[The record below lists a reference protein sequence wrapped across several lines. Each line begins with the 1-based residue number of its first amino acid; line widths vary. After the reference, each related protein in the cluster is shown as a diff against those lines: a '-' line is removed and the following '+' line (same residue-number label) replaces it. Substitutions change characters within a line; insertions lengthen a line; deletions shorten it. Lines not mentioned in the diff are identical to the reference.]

1 MLNIALNDL
10 KGIIYTINQYYG
22 YPDYDFSSLFYLGI
36 DRKDI
41 VVLHR
46 VINTL
51 HQMPY
56 LDINDFAGT
65 PAKSVIN
72 KLGGIQ
78 RLKEVLAIDD
88 YSFSQFLTDNPID
101 EKTGMSLP
109 YALYLKFAKE
119 IRRSY
124 MSDNVML
131 ASSLCVQFSDGLRVQ
146 AIPLPNHRQTR
157 IPVNNNEA
165 AQVAVMLYSDKY
177 QFKSYDSSASILSL
191 LCISQG
197 RTVDIETRCCAS
209 QLIHHQYPALCVND
223 DLSEHSAI
231 RARRKIVSFSQRI
244 LPLLNH

>member
-36 DRKDI
+36 DRNDI

-65 PAKSVIN
+65 PAKSVID

-197 RTVDIETRCCAS
+197 RTVDIEVRCCAS

-223 DLSEHSAI
+223 DLPEHSAI
-231 RARRKIVSFSQRI
+231 RDQRKIVSFSRRI
-244 LPLLNH
+244 LPLLQR